1 MTEMTIVAEMKMA
14 LKAFNPVK
22 ASGIDGFKANI
33 CRVAISRDSKLFLM
47 VANKCVPLHGC
58 NVSIGLG
65 RQWFDFDVTD
75 NPMCRQD
82 DVTCRDVRDLR
93 RPCALTVLS
102 KKRLINPTT
111 ARFSTSQ
118 ILETLHIAHN
128 QPTMQISDYGLAFA
142 SGLYPDISIGVTVL
156 VESLISVIRVFLND
170 KLAPDM
176 AVFEANEKVFFI
188 TGGATG
194 IGALAV
200 KSFLEQGAKCIVFSD
215 VAQDAGVAL
224 EAELREKYGPDKAKF
239 IKCDVTNEEE
249 LLSTYDT
256 VVKDNGY
263 VDVVIN
269 NAGIMN
275 DSPSVYK
282 KQIDVNVTALVTST
296 LKAIELMRKDKGGK
310 GGTVI
315 NISSIAGIVQAPFL
329 PIYFGTKSFVLQF
342 SNCIG
347 MEPHYSRTGVRV
359 IAVCFGPTDT
369 ALLTRAK
376 FGGFDEATDADV
388 AAACHDN
395 STFQKPEAAV
405 AGVVEAFKRGASGS
419 TWLADNDQPPV
430 DISDDVNE
438 GFSILSRRV
447 AQRNH

>member
-1 MTEMTIVAEMKMA
+1 
-14 LKAFNPVK
+14 
-22 ASGIDGFKANI
+22 
-33 CRVAISRDSKLFLM
+33 
-47 VANKCVPLHGC
+47 
-58 NVSIGLG
+58 
-65 RQWFDFDVTD
+65 
-75 NPMCRQD
+75 
-82 DVTCRDVRDLR
+82 
-93 RPCALTVLS
+93 
-102 KKRLINPTT
+102 
-111 ARFSTSQ
+111 
-118 ILETLHIAHN
+118 
-128 QPTMQISDYGLAFA
+128 
-142 SGLYPDISIGVTVL
+142 
-156 VESLISVIRVFLND
+156 
-170 KLAPDM
+170 M
-176 AVFEANEKVFFI
+176 AVFEVKDKIVI
-188 TGGATG
+188 VTGGSTG
-194 IGALAV
+194 IGALTV
-200 KSFLEQGAKCIVFSD
+200 KTFLEEGAKYVAFLD

-224 EAELREKYGPDKAKF
+224 EAELKEKYGPDKAKF
-239 IKCDVTNEEE
+239 LRCDVTSEEE
-249 LLSTYDT
+249 LLNAFDV

-282 KQIDVNVTALVTST
+282 KEIDVNVTALVTST

-315 NISSIAGIVQAPFL
+315 NIASTTGLVQGPFL

-376 FGGFDEATDADV
+376 FGGFDEATDADL
-388 AAACHDN
+388 AAVCHNN
-395 STFQKPEAAV
+395 SAFQRPEAAV

-419 TWLADNDQPPV
+419 TWLADSDQPPV
-430 DISDDVNE
+430 DITDDVKE
-438 GFSILSRRV
+438 GFSVFSRRV